1 MLLWKR
7 IRLED
12 FQFPTVTDY
21 KKSYIKIDHQLPQGV
36 TLDKSSKYTG
46 EFNINE
52 NELKGTKGI
61 GEKFTSFVLDSFNT
75 GIYLNIPKNT
85 KIKEPI
91 KIEFKMDSKNPL
103 VIDKNIIIAGPASE
117 ATIIFDYSTEDSV
130 KGFHNGITKVIG
142 EENSVI
148 NIIKIQ
154 RINESSLNFDT
165 NSAFVKS
172 HGQVNWISIELG
184 SSISGSNFMSFL
196 EEDSSESSLHSVYLG
211 DGDRKLDLQYT
222 MVHKGIRSLSNI
234 QTRGVL
240 MDKAK
245 KVFRGNL
252 DFRKGAKRA
261 NGVEEE
267 YVVLLDPTVKS
278 DSIPALLC
286 EEDDVQGEHAASAGQ
301 IDKNKLF
308 YLMSRGLSQREAKK
322 LIVEAN
328 FRPIIDKIPY
338 EDIRNTVKSEIS
350 RRLDNDRI

>member
-21 KKSYIKIDHQLPQGV
+21 KKPYIEIDHELPSGV
-36 TLDKSSKYTG
+36 ELEESSKYTG
-46 EFNINE
+46 ELNINE
-52 NELKGTKGI
+52 EELKGTKGL

-75 GIYLNIPKNT
+75 GIYLNVPRNT
-85 KIKEPI
+85 KIIEPI
-91 KIEFKMDSKNPL
+91 KVEFKMDNENPV
-103 VIDKNIIIAGPASE
+103 VIDKNIIIAESGSE
-117 ATIIFDYSTEDSV
+117 ATIIFDYSTEDNIN
-130 KGFHNGITKVIG
+130 GFHNGITKVIG

-165 NSAFVKS
+165 NAAFVKS
-172 HGQVNWISIELG
+172 HGQVNWISVELG
-184 SSISGSNFMSFL
+184 SSLSGSNFTSFL
-196 EEDSSESSLHSVYLG
+196 EEDSSQSSLHSVYLG

-222 MVHKGIRSLSNI
+222 MIHKGIRSLSNI
-234 QTRGVL
+234 ESRGVL
-240 MDKAK
+240 MDNSK

-252 DFRKGAKRA
+252 DFRKGAKKA
-261 NGVEEE
+261 DGVEEE
-267 YVVLLDPTVKS
+267 YVILLDPTVKS

-308 YLMSRGLSQREAKK
+308 YLMSRGLSERDAKK
-322 LIVEAN
+322 LIVEAS

-338 EDIRNTVKSEIS
+338 ENIQNIVNSEIS
-350 RRLDNDRI
+350 RRLDNA